1 MTYTRLITELAAEVR
16 DALKG
21 LKLPIE
27 YQREREDLITDT
39 ADLVTVNVFE
49 NYLPE
54 DLFET
59 TSYLPFVLVE
69 WLAAHDDFKAGST
82 VEIGLSIATFSF
94 EQWAWK
100 NAFHVMSILRE
111 RLLEKRLIA
120 KRFRLKDMKWETPE
134 SQPREFF
141 FLTGVLT
148 FDIYQPLEKPYG
160 EF

>member
-1 MTYTRLITELAAEVR
+1 MTHTRLIEELAAEVR

-39 ADLVTVNVFE
+39 DDFVTVNVFE

-54 DLFET
+54 NIFET

-69 WLAAHDDFKAGST
+69 WLETHDDLKAGST
-82 VEIGLSIATFSF
+82 ADIGLSIATFSF
-94 EQWAWK
+94 EQYAWK
-100 NAFHVMSILRE
+100 NAFHIMSILRE

-120 KRFRLKDMKWETPE
+120 KRFRLKDAKWQTPE

-141 FLTGVLT
+141 YITGILSY
-148 FDIYQPLEKPYG
+148 DIYQPIENFPAIC
-160 EF
+160 